1 MAMQK
6 MVFGTALAVV
16 VVLMMTSV
24 LALIQSN
31 TSFTNSGI
39 VGTVNVGVYS
49 NTACTQTVSSLAW
62 GTMNP
67 GTSTVQTV
75 YVKNLGSVTMT
86 LNMTSNSWT
95 PSNSPTYMSLTWNAE
110 GESVAAGSSVQAN
123 FTLTISPSITGISAF
138 SFNIVITGS
147 G

>member
-49 NTACTQTVSSLAW
+49 NTACTQTVSSIAW

-110 GESVAAGSSVQAN
+110 NASVAAGSSVQAN